1 MSKLS
6 FTFLPLQATK
16 AAGFSEASREELRV
30 LIALIECG
38 GDIDSEGALARL
50 SGVSRAR
57 CVSAI
62 AFWEEEGVIRRPD
75 ERTIPKEEKAT
86 VVEEF
91 EDSLRL
97 GELRRSDSK
106 DVAKTL
112 RDENLAFLIDE
123 CARIMNRPAL
133 SSEEIKEIEALYSGL
148 ALSAEYIISLA
159 AHLRGVSE
167 RVSVTTL
174 SRKAD
179 QLYRQGI
186 TTFEEL
192 DSYIGMQERENASD
206 KEIRRALSI
215 RGRALVPDELAL
227 FHKWTEDLGY
237 SVEIIKAAHNKAVM
251 ATGGRSLAYMDTLLT
266 AWHSAGCKT
275 VDECLKNSEA
285 FSVEYKQKN
294 KPGRKAAVKEKPRY
308 GDFDVEEAFERALQ
322 RSYSKR
328 K

>member
-16 AAGFSEASREELRV
+16 SPGFAEASREELRV
-30 LIALIECG
+30 LVALIECG
-38 GDIDSEGALARL
+38 GEIGSEGALARL

-57 CVSAI
+57 CVSAL
-62 AFWEEEGVIRRPD
+62 ALWEEEGVIRRSGECP
-75 ERTIPKEEKAT
+75 IPKEEET
-86 VVEEF
+86 TIVEEF
-91 EDSLRL
+91 EERLNL
-97 GELRRSDSK
+97 GELRRSESK
-106 DVAKTL
+106 EAARTL

-133 SSEEIKEIEALYSGL
+133 STEEIKEIEALYSGL

-159 AHLRGVSE
+159 AHLKGVSE

-192 DSYIGMQERENASD
+192 DSYIVMQERENASD

-227 FHKWTEDLGY
+227 FHKWTEELGY

-251 ATGGRSLAYMDTLLT
+251 ATGSRSLAYMDTLLT
-266 AWHSAGCKT
+266 AWHGAGCRT

-285 FSVEYKQKN
+285 FSTEYKQKS

-308 GDFDVEEAFERALQ
+308 GDFDVEEAFERALE
-322 RSYSKR
+322 RSYNKR